1 MLISSATLV
10 SWFQTPRAI
19 PHRALQLQTAADRLA
34 RASGRLHWISSGGVQ
49 GLTRAETIDGGQG
62 GIRTRGGCYTTH
74 AFQACALNHS
84 ATCPESDSLRQ
95 KLQRA
100 SSVAYGAKQDGRS
113 YSAVDRLGNGIFP
126 RPTRLARVRA
136 AFWGIGGGGS
146 GLGMVAAGNG
156 RRSNRA

>member
-1 MLISSATLV
+1 M
-10 SWFQTPRAI
+10 
-19 PHRALQLQTAADRLA
+19 
-34 RASGRLHWISSGGVQ
+34 GGS
-49 GLTRAETIDGGQG
+49 GGQG

-84 ATCPESDSLRQ
+84 ATCP
-95 KLQRA
+95 
-100 SSVAYGAKQDGRS
+100 SSADGRS

-136 AFWGIGGGGS
+136 AIWGIDGGDS
-146 GLGMVAAGNG
+146 GLGVVAAGNG